1 MATAERI
8 NYFRKLRGMTQ
19 KYLGELLGFTG
30 RNADGRI
37 AQYETGKR
45 TPKED
50 MLIQLADALSVSP
63 QALKVPDIDTYTGL
77 IHTLFALEDMYGM
90 TIASYDGDNVIRLGK
105 KDGKVDATIFNMLA
119 DWKNERTRYLDGQIT
134 KEEYDEWR
142 YHYPSTSKSGHWAH
156 NPSILDNLSFKD
168 EETEE

>member
-50 MLIQLADALSVSP
+50 MLGQLAEALDVST
-63 QALKVPDIDTYTGL
+63 QALNVPDIDTYTGL
-77 IHTLFALEDMYGM
+77 IHTFFALEDMYGL

-105 KDGKVDATIFNMLA
+105 KDGKVDAMIFNMLA
-119 DWKNERTRYLDGQIT
+119 DWKNERSRYLDGQIT

-142 YHYPSTSKSGHWAH
+142 YHYPSTSKSTHFAH
-156 NPSILDNLSFKD
+156 VPDFLDGISFRD
-168 EETEE
+168 EDTKK